1 MRGTSFSVNGHRARA
16 RERKKERETFIV
28 NEDKESETKSRAH
41 TKGCYRYDAG
51 IEFLHPERERRKVGI
66 SKNEL
71 SERRVSPLRN
81 VD

>member
-28 NEDKESETKSRAH
+28 NEDKESEIKSRAH
-41 TKGCYRYDAG
+41 TKGCYRYDTG